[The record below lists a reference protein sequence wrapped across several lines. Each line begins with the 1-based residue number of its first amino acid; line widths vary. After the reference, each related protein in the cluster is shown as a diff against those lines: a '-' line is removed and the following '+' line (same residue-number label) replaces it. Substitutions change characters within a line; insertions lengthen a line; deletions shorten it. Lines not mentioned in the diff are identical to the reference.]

1 LLRAASSSPTVVTHR
16 IVAPRCWGVAA
27 VVDAGVNELDLW
39 TAVLLL
45 ASVGIGWAALA
56 RRHT

>member
-1 LLRAASSSPTVVTHR
+1 
-16 IVAPRCWGVAA
+16 VAA

-39 TAVLLL
+39 TAVPLL